1 MKTKLKKEILRK
13 LFHLYQLPVI
23 FGYIVL
29 EYYFS
34 KGIAIFAL
42 AIVLML
48 IIELES
54 LRLEWKV
61 QIPDPM
67 GLLRKHEKSRV
78 TGSLYMI
85 MATIIVFSVF
95 DFKIALVALLL
106 TVFGDLA
113 SAIIGIRFGKHR
125 LKNGKSWEGLLGGF
139 IVNLLVAG
147 LFLYEY
153 PMVAFGMAAVAS
165 FTEIT
170 TYKLDDNLTVPLF
183 SAFSGHIIAY
193 ALGISFVQLT
203 NPIQDLYG
211 FLVSFL

>member
-23 FGYIVL
+23 LGYIL
-29 EYYFS
+29 LKYYFS
-34 KGIAIFAL
+34 EGIAIFAL
-42 AIVLML
+42 AVILMAIL
-48 IIELES
+48 ELES

-61 QIPDPM
+61 KVPDPM
-67 GLLRKHEKSRV
+67 GLLRRHEKSRV

-85 MATIIVFSVF
+85 ISTIIVFTVF

-139 IVNLLVAG
+139 IINLLVAFI
-147 LFLYEY
+147 FLMDY
-153 PMVAFGMAAVAS
+153 PVIAVVMAAVAS

-183 SAFSGHIIAY
+183 SAFFGHTMAY
-193 ALGISFVQLT
+193 ILGISLVQLT
-203 NPIQDLYG
+203 NPLQDLYG

>member
-29 EYYFS
+29 KYYFS
-34 KGIAIFAL
+34 EGIAIFAL

-54 LRLEWKV
+54 LRLEWNVKV
-61 QIPDPM
+61 PDPL
-67 GLLRKHEKSRV
+67 GLMRKHEKSRV
-78 TGSLYMI
+78 TGGLYMI

-113 SAIIGIRFGKHR
+113 SAIIGIKFGIHRF
-125 LKNGKSWEGLLGGF
+125 KNGKSWEGLIAGF
-139 IVNLLVAG
+139 VVNILVAM
-147 LFLYEY
+147 LFLFEY
-153 PMVAFGMAAVAS
+153 PLVALTMASVAS
-165 FTEIT
+165 FTELT

-183 SAFSGHIIAY
+183 SAFFGHIVAY
-193 ALGISFVQLT
+193 ALGISFIQIT
-203 NPIQDLYG
+203 NPVQDLYG
-211 FLVSFL
+211 FLVGFL

>member
-1 MKTKLKKEILRK
+1 MKKKLKKEILRK

-23 FGYIVL
+23 VGYIVL
-29 EYYFS
+29 KYYFS
-34 KGIAIFAL
+34 EGIAVFAL

-61 QIPDPM
+61 KVPDFLGIM
-67 GLLRKHEKSRV
+67 RKHERSRV

-85 MATIIVFSVF
+85 ISTIIVFSVF

-125 LKNGKSWEGLLGGF
+125 LKNGKSWEGLIGGLV
-139 IVNLLVAG
+139 INLLVAMI
-147 LFLYEY
+147 FLAQY
-153 PMVAFGMAAVAS
+153 PLVAITMAAVAS
-165 FTEIT
+165 FTELT

-183 SAFSGHIIAY
+183 SAFFGHTIAY
-193 ALGISFVQLT
+193 VLGISFVQLT
-203 NPIQDLYG
+203 NPMQDLYI
-211 FLVSFL
+211 FLQTFL